1 MSQDLLTMWQIENLR
16 FSVFLACPTDP
27 EPVGSWVDVVG
38 QDADDTRIKG
48 TDEQR
53 VVSQQGPF
61 GGAVMRA
68 EVRLDRIDWY
78 LLPPHPKTPSKTP
91 TAGPYEKRKDRF
103 RDAMR
108 AWLDAAPPVA
118 NRMAY
123 GALLSLRG
131 GGDRSDSLRVLDNLL
146 STVTVDT
153 DNTWDFDYSVN
164 RRRGSKSI
172 DGLMINRL
180 AKWSLSKEILGVFEL
195 PVGGGQPRM
204 NTMPVINVPMLTLD
218 INTDPEFPGPLDRP
232 RELLA
237 ELADVGTE
245 IALKGDVP

>member
-16 FSVFLACPTDP
+16 FSVFLARPTGP

-48 TDEQR
+48 TGEQR

-68 EVRLDRIDWY
+68 EVRLDRIDWHV
-78 LLPPHPKTPSKTP
+78 LPPPPKTPSKRP
-91 TAGPYEKRKDRF
+91 TAGPYEKLKDRF
-103 RDAMR
+103 RDAMQ
-108 AWLDAAPPVA
+108 AWLDAAQPA
-118 NRMAY
+118 ASRMAY
-123 GALLSLRG
+123 GALLSLSSGNRA
-131 GGDRSDSLRVLDNLL
+131 DSLRVLDNLL
-146 STVTVDT
+146 STVTVDPE
-153 DNTWDFDYSVN
+153 NTWDFDYSVN
-164 RRRGSKSI
+164 RRRGSKSS

-180 AKWSLSKEILGVFEL
+180 TKWSLGKEILGVVEL
-195 PVGGGQPRM
+195 PVSGGQARM
-204 NTMPVINVPMLTLD
+204 NTVTVHVPMLTLD
-218 INTDPEFPGPLDRP
+218 ISTDPEFRGPLDRP

-237 ELADVGTE
+237 ELAGLGTE